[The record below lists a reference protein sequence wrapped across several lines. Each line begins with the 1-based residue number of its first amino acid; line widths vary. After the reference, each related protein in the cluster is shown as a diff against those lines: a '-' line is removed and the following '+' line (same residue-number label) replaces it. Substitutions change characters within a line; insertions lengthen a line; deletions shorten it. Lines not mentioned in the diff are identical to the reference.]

1 MKKVLLSIFICV
13 LIITGCTNK
22 SSKKEER
29 IYGLEGV
36 TLSLNSFS
44 NTEAS
49 LTLKNESEHT
59 LYYGEEYFIQ
69 ENQNNEWIDL
79 ELLNE
84 NIVHPILHILKP
96 NNNFAIN
103 TEWEQVYGTLK
114 NGKYRLVKSVALDE
128 KLKEN
133 YYITCEFEITE

>member
-22 SSKKEER
+22 FSKKEER

-96 NNNFAIN
+96 NNDFAIN
-103 TEWEQVYGTLK
+103 MKWEQVYGTLK

-133 YYITCEFEITE
+133 YYITCEFEIAE